1 MYDDDDYDMDRYY
14 KDDDYARGVD
24 DAMGDL
30 EDIKM
35 KEDEFYQMIEDIRN
49 YLRNNNKEY
58 IELKKQIHKL
68 MDRNLNIQKLYDEN
82 ILENGLSS
90 EECRDLSKILVLY
103 DNLEDIVEKEIYF
116 KGGMDAYY
124 YFKKIDVIN

>member
-1 MYDDDDYDMDRYY
+1 MNNIEKLKPFIEEYT
-14 KDDDYARGVD
+14 
-24 DAMGDL
+24 
-30 EDIKM
+30 
-35 KEDEFYQMIEDIRN
+35 DEFYQMIEDIRN

-58 IELKKQIHKL
+58 IELKKQIHKS
-68 MDRNLNIQKLYDEN
+68 MYKNLNIQKLYDEN

-90 EECRDLSKILVLY
+90 EECKDLSKIWVLY

-124 YFKKIDVIN
+124 YFKKIGILD

>member
-1 MYDDDDYDMDRYY
+1 MNNIEKLKPFIEEYT
-14 KDDDYARGVD
+14 
-24 DAMGDL
+24 
-30 EDIKM
+30 
-35 KEDEFYQMIEDIRN
+35 DEFYQMIEDIRN

-90 EECRDLSKILVLY
+90 EKCRDLSKILV
-103 DNLEDIVEKEIYF
+103 
-116 KGGMDAYY
+116 
-124 YFKKIDVIN
+124 

>member
-1 MYDDDDYDMDRYY
+1 MNNIEKLKPFIEEYT
-14 KDDDYARGVD
+14 
-24 DAMGDL
+24 
-30 EDIKM
+30 
-35 KEDEFYQMIEDIRN
+35 DEFYQMIEDIRN

-90 EECRDLSKILVLY
+90 EKCRDLSKILVQY

-124 YFKKIDVIN
+124 YFKKIGVIN